1 MKTILKII
9 IIILILIPL
18 LLGLILVF
26 DNGTLKY
33 SEEITIN
40 QSIDIV
46 NTLFEDIYNMKKY
59 MPGTKAIVLISGT
72 DREENA
78 NYKITIEAGDQT
90 MDMNAVLKKNNLP
103 DSLQIYYKMPGV
115 LNIMTQRHK
124 KISEEKT
131 LIINEQEF
139 QFKGVMKILAFF
151 QPPGFNLEAFKKQ
164 SKIYL
169 VEFKKFT
176 EQQ

>member
-1 MKTILKII
+1 
-9 IIILILIPL
+9 
-18 LLGLILVF
+18 
-26 DNGTLKY
+26 
-33 SEEITIN
+33 
-40 QSIDIV
+40 
-46 NTLFEDIYNMKKY
+46 
-59 MPGTKAIVLISGT
+59 
-72 DREENA
+72 
-78 NYKITIEAGDQT
+78 
-90 MDMNAVLKKNNLP
+90 MNAVLKKNNLP

-169 VEFKKFT
+169 VEFKKFA